1 MPICGGWACLYRS
14 VISQNKR
21 PAPCPSDFFESNLAP
36 SPPFPSRSPFPTT
49 KKRPLRITMI
59 QSSRLH
65 HWLPQS
71 QVPIYTGQS
80 SKPLRSRGFVYG
92 GHPTPGGTKV
102 LYSMIQCILKHKTW
116 LL

>member
-1 MPICGGWACLYRS
+1 
-14 VISQNKR
+14 
-21 PAPCPSDFFESNLAP
+21 
-36 SPPFPSRSPFPTT
+36 
-49 KKRPLRITMI
+49 MI